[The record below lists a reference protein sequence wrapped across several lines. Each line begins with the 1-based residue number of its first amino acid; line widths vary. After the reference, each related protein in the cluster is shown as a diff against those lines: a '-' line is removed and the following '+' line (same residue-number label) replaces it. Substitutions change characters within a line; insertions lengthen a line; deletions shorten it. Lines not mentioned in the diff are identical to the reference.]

1 MADRQDALQ
10 ELGEGEGR
18 MVAVLD
24 QLHLTRLV
32 TTIAGLSAIGAAA
45 ILAASGDPARYD
57 IARTWAKHAGCAYAT
72 TARAGSRARP
82 PPLASSDEGC
92 WGKSGCRLG

>member
-45 ILAASGDPARYD
+45 ILAATGDPARYD
-57 IARTWAKHAGCAYAT
+57 IARTWAKHAGLCLRDNGSGRLQGQT
-72 TARAGSRARP
+72 TTS
-82 PPLASSDEGC
+82 C
-92 WGKSGCRLG
+92 KLG